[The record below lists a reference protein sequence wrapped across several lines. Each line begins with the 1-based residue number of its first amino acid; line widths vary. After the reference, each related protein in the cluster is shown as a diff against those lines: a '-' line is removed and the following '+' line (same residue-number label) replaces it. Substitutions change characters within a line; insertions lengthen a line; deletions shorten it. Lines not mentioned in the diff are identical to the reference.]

1 MKLVLNKK
9 PRGAKI
15 IEGFPGFGLIGT
27 IATEYII
34 NHLDCELIGKFWFD
48 ELPATVAIHEEKL
61 VNPIGIYYN
70 KKNHLVIIHSI
81 SAASGVEWKAA
92 DLVLKVARQIGSK
105 EIISLEGVASP
116 MMVEASRVFYYSNR
130 ETKKKSIEK
139 RGIEVL
145 KEGIIMGI
153 TSALMLKS
161 EMPITCFFA
170 ETHSNLPDSKSAA
183 RIIEILDKYLGLGI
197 DPKPLLKQAESFEN
211 KLKSLVEQ
219 SKNAKKIKEKKSL
232 SYVG

>member
-1 MKLVLNKK
+1 
-9 PRGAKI
+9 
-15 IEGFPGFGLIGT
+15 
-27 IATEYII
+27 
-34 NHLDCELIGKFWFD
+34 
-48 ELPATVAIHEEKL
+48 
-61 VNPIGIYYN
+61 
-70 KKNHLVIIHSI
+70 
-81 SAASGVEWKAA
+81 
-92 DLVLKVARQIGSK
+92 
-105 EIISLEGVASP
+105 
-116 MMVEASRVFYYSNR
+116 
-130 ETKKKSIEK
+130 
-139 RGIEVL
+139 
-145 KEGIIMGI
+145 MGI

>member
-130 ETKKKSIEK
+130 ETKKN
-139 RGIEVL
+139 V
-145 KEGIIMGI
+145 
-153 TSALMLKS
+153 A
-161 EMPITCFFA
+161 
-170 ETHSNLPDSKSAA
+170 
-183 RIIEILDKYLGLGI
+183 
-197 DPKPLLKQAESFEN
+197 
-211 KLKSLVEQ
+211 
-219 SKNAKKIKEKKSL
+219 
-232 SYVG
+232 